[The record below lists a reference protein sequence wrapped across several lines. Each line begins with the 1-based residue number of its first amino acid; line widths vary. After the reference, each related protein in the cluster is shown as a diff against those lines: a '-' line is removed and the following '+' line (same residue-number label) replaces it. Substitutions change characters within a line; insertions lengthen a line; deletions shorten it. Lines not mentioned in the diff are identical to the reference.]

1 MSLSALDAIDDALT
15 ATGRYRPQGLRE
27 WVWAV
32 LVAGTVASPAFGVPT
47 GGNSSGEMP
56 ADSRAAIEEF
66 LPGVLPDVLLLAG
79 VAAVVLWL
87 GFVVVGAFLEFPFLR
102 WLNSGERSLR
112 AEVRTNWGRGLGL
125 AGFRLL
131 LNLFSL
137 SVLVGA
143 TVSLAGSEAGPLSY
157 LLVLG
162 EYWVLFA
169 LLGLATG
176 LVSAFTT
183 AFVVPAMWIRD
194 LGVVDGWRRVW
205 PTLTDAPKEFL
216 VFAVGVAIFG
226 TVGGMLVG
234 LAALVGL
241 APALAVGLAFAAV
254 VGSTAG
260 IAAGAVLGGIGMTVA
275 VGLVYAFVQVFL
287 RFYGLFILGDVDPS
301 LDAIPERRRAVRSA
315 PDEDDEDD
323 SVSLAATAGGKGDG
337 DGDDRGGNDSD
348 DDGEGDGEGDS
359 DREGDDGG
367 GGIMHAP

>member
-27 WVWAV
+27 WVWTV
-32 LVAGTVASPAFGVPT
+32 LVAGTVASPGFGVPT

-66 LPGVLPDVLLLAG
+66 LPAALPDVLLLAG
-79 VAAVVLWL
+79 VAAVALWL
-87 GFVVVGAFLEFPFLR
+87 LLVAVGSFLEFPFLR
-102 WLNSGERSLR
+102 WLNSGQRSLR
-112 AEVRTNWGRGLGL
+112 AEIRANRNRALGL

-131 LNLFSL
+131 LNLLSL

-143 TVSLAGSEAGPLSY
+143 TVSLAGPEAGPLTY
-157 LLVLG
+157 LIVLG

-194 LGVVDGWRRVW
+194 LGVVAGWRRVW

-216 VFAVGVAIFG
+216 VYAVAVAIFG

-241 APALAVGLAFAAV
+241 APALAVGLAVAAV
-254 VGSTAG
+254 AGGTAG
-260 IAAGAVLGGIGMTVA
+260 IAAGAVLGGVGMTVA
-275 VGLVYAFVQVFL
+275 AGLVYAFVQVFL
-287 RFYGLFILGDVDPS
+287 RFYGLFILGDVDPA
-301 LDAIPERRRAVRSA
+301 LDAIPERRRAVRSTS
-315 PDEDDEDD
+315 DDGDD
-323 SVSLAATAGGKGDG
+323 SVSLAASSGRKGGGDGGDATESDGDDG
-337 DGDDRGGNDSD
+337 DGQGGNDGD
-348 DDGEGDGEGDS
+348 TDGED
-359 DREGDDGG
+359 DDGG

>member
-32 LVAGTVASPAFGVPT
+32 LVAGTVASPGIGVPT
-47 GGNSSGEMP
+47 GGTSSGEMP

-66 LPGVLPDVLLLAG
+66 LPAALPDVLLLAG
-79 VAAVVLWL
+79 VAAVALWL
-87 GFVVVGAFLEFPFLR
+87 VFVAVGSFLEFPFLR

-112 AEVRTNWGRGLGL
+112 AEIRAHWTRALGL

-131 LNLFSL
+131 LNLLSL

-143 TVSLAGSEAGPLSY
+143 TVSLAGPEAGPLTY
-157 LLVLG
+157 LVVLG

-176 LVSAFTT
+176 LASAFTT
-183 AFVVPAMWIRD
+183 AFVVPTMWIRD
-194 LGVVDGWRRVW
+194 LGVVAGWRRVW

-216 VFAVGVAIFG
+216 VYAVAVAIFG

-241 APALAVGLAFAAV
+241 APALAVGLAVAAV
-254 VGSTAG
+254 AGGTVG
-260 IAAGAVLGGIGMTVA
+260 IAAGAVLGGVGMTVA
-275 VGLVYAFVQVFL
+275 AGLVYAFVQVFL
-287 RFYGLFILGDVDPS
+287 RFYGLFILGDVDPT
-301 LDAIPERRRAVRSA
+301 LDAIPERRRAVRST
-315 PDEDDEDD
+315 PDDGDG
-323 SVSLAATAGGKGDG
+323 SVSLAASGGRKGG
-337 DGDDRGGNDSD
+337 DEGDANDSD
-348 DDGEGDGEGDS
+348 DDDDGQGGDDEAGDG
-359 DREGDDGG
+359 EGDDGG